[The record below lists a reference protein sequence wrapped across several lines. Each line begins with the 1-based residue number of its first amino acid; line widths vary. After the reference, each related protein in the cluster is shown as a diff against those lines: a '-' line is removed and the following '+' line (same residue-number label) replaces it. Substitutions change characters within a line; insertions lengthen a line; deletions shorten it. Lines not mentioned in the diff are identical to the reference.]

1 MVIMNVDFNQIIQRF
16 ERGEDLFLADKVRIR
31 IPNAEQRLRGGLD
44 YFVNKYTLGEV
55 PHAKWL
61 EKNYRPIVDWMIDNK
76 GKGLLITGGCGLGK
90 TLIGKHILPLLLQ
103 DSCRKLV
110 NIFTAQELN
119 TKIDEILKLHIIY
132 IDDIGTEE
140 VSKVYGNVR
149 CTFSELCDAAEQ
161 KGKLLIITTNL
172 TANELEAKYGERT
185 IDRLKAITKFVPF
198 TGKSLRK

>member
-1 MVIMNVDFNQIIQRF
+1 MDERNYYMVRAQGSTDADFKEFFDHNVVAVGWSDVDFSKLSPQMVWQHF
-16 ERGEDLFLADKVRIR
+16 ETLCT
-31 IPNAEQRLRGGLD
+31 IPRPSKHEQQLRQHLKNWAEQRNLD
-44 YFVNKYTLGEV
+44 
-55 PHAKWL
+55 
-61 EKNYRPIVDWMIDNK
+61 
-76 GKGLLITGGCGLGK
+76 
-90 TLIGKHILPLLLQ
+90 
-103 DSCRKLV
+103 
-110 NIFTAQELN
+110 
-119 TKIDEILKLHIIY
+119 IY

-161 KGKLLIITTNL
+161 KGKLFIITTNL